1 VDFDDATANDT
12 AIRDFIYNIRFS
24 YNFASVLTW
33 RVPGAGSDTTTN
45 VVFEGFS
52 FSGVP
57 GKTSYT
63 FYFSPAFFYDVF
75 ILNSNESGI
84 LDTSRLG
91 W

>member
-1 VDFDDATANDT
+1 MTQPQTTQPSETSSTTSVSTN
-12 AIRDFIYNIRFS
+12 
-24 YNFASVLTW
+24 NFASVLTW
-33 RVPGAGSDTTTN
+33 RVPGAGSDTATN
-45 VVFEGFS
+45 VVVEGYS

-57 GKTSYT
+57 EKTSYT

-75 ILNSNESGI
+75 ILNSTESGI